1 MLFRLILYLSGIMFC
16 SFGVVFIVIYLNLLN
31 MGYNFMEYVHFIIF
45 NPECLIIF
53 IGMFNIFLALKR
65 KGNKNG
71 LRIWYVS

>member
-16 SFGVVFIVIYLNLLN
+16 SFGVDLNLLN
-31 MGYNFMEYVHFIIF
+31 MGYNFMEYVHFIIVK
-45 NPECLIIF
+45 PECLIIF